1 MSSTNSTRVE
11 LDQRERREA
20 DVILDLSTPEHQHLS
35 VYEGLG
41 RRKRR
46 NEDSAKPGMSGESI
60 LMSWG

>member
-1 MSSTNSTRVE
+1 M
-11 LDQRERREA
+11 
-20 DVILDLSTPEHQHLS
+20 ILDLRTPEHQHLS